1 MSQRLVKVAKE
12 LNVGTDSIV
21 EYLSKK
27 GFSVEAKPTSIIS
40 DEMHNLLLQE
50 FSSSMAIKEQANSM
64 IIGTRPAK
72 AAETIAPLVAEPPK
86 KEIPVVKPPEK
97 TIKKAEISEED
108 KPKVKV
114 VGKIDLA
121 PKTAEPKSK
130 EEPEEIEVP
139 QPTPVET
146 VPEIQPEEKEE
157 DEVVKAEAPQLQ
169 GLTILGKI
177 DT

>member
-72 AAETIAPLVAEPPK
+72 AAEIPVPPVAEPPK
-86 KEIPVVKPPEK
+86 KEIPVIKPAEK
-97 TIKKAEISEED
+97 TVKKAEISEED

-114 VGKIDLA
+114 VGKIDLT
-121 PKTAEPKSK
+121 PKTVEPKVK

-139 QPTPVET
+139 QTITPVET
-146 VPEIQPEEKEE
+146 PPEVQPEEKEE
-157 DEVVKAEAPQLQ
+157 DQLVKAEAPQLQ

-177 DT
+177 

>member
-27 GFSVEAKPTSIIS
+27 GFVIEAKPTSMIS

-50 FSSSMAIKEQANSM
+50 FSGSMAIKEQADSM

-72 AAETIAPLVAEPPK
+72 AAEVTAPAPEAR
-86 KEIPVVKPPEK
+86 KEALFTK
-97 TIKKAEISEED
+97 TTDRTVKKAEVAEED

-114 VGKIDLA
+114 VGKIELPSKTEA
-121 PKTAEPKSK
+121 KPK
-130 EEPEEIEVP
+130 
-139 QPTPVET
+139 
-146 VPEIQPEEKEE
+146 
-157 DEVVKAEAPQLQ
+157 
-169 GLTILGKI
+169 
-177 DT
+177 